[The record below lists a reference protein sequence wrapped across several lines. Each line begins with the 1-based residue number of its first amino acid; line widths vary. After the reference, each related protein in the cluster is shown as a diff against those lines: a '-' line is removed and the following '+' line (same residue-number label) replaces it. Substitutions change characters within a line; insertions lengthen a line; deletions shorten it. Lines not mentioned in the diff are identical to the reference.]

1 MRQSHCEVGFCLALR
16 GVISTDFLT
25 EGGKTMRIRDMMTKN
40 PITVDGETL
49 VLDAQKIMKENNIRR
64 LPVVDKGKLVGMITK
79 HDLLEASPSPATSLS
94 VHELNYL
101 LSKMK
106 VKEIMKKNPATL
118 TPDTPFEEAL
128 RIGQEK
134 KIGSFPIVDK
144 GKLVG
149 IATESDIVRFMTRA
163 LGIREEGSRITIEGL
178 GGKLTDLAK
187 IISIVSQHQT
197 IILSMIS
204 LPRPEKKDWMIV
216 LRLKTSDPDPIVK
229 DFKKAGYN
237 VTYSSWFRCETGQAT
252 AQA

>member
-1 MRQSHCEVGFCLALR
+1 
-16 GVISTDFLT
+16 
-25 EGGKTMRIRDMMTKN
+25 MRIRDMMTKN
-40 PITVDGETL
+40 PMTIDSQTL
-49 VLDAQKIMKENNIRR
+49 VLDAQKIMRENNIRR
-64 LPVVDKGKLVGMITK
+64 LPVVEKGKLVGIITH
-79 HDLLEASPSPATSLS
+79 HDILEAAPSPATSLS

-106 VKEIMKKNPATL
+106 VKEIMKKNPVTL

-134 KIGSFPIVDK
+134 KIGSFPVVEN

-149 IATESDIVRFMTRA
+149 IATESDIVRFLTRA

-178 GGKLTDLAK
+178 GGKLTDLEK
-187 IISIVSQHQT
+187 IISITNQHQI

-216 LRLKTSDPDPIVK
+216 LRLKTSDPDPIVR
-229 DFKKAGYN
+229 DFKKAGFN
-237 VTYSSWFRCETGQAT
+237 VTYASWFRCETGQTT

>member
-1 MRQSHCEVGFCLALR
+1 
-16 GVISTDFLT
+16 
-25 EGGKTMRIRDMMTKN
+25 MRIRDMMTKN
-40 PITVDGETL
+40 PMTIDSQTL
-49 VLDAQKIMKENNIRR
+49 VLDAQKIMRENNIRR
-64 LPVVDKGKLVGMITK
+64 LPVVEKGKLVGIITH
-79 HDLLEASPSPATSLS
+79 HDLLEAAPSPATSLS

-106 VKEIMKKNPATL
+106 VKEIMKKNPVTL

-134 KIGSFPIVDK
+134 KIGSFPVVEN

-149 IATESDIVRFMTRA
+149 IATESDIVRFLTRA
-163 LGIREEGSRITIEGL
+163 LGVREEGSRITIEGL
-178 GGKLTDLAK
+178 GGKLTDLER
-187 IISIVSQHQT
+187 IISIANQHQI

-216 LRLKTSDPDPIVK
+216 LRLKTSNPDPIVR
-229 DFKKAGYN
+229 DFKKAGFN
-237 VTYSSWFRCETGQAT
+237 VTYASWFRCETGQTT